1 MTTYSHKRPHTLPGL
16 ILCATILACIP
27 LTLHAQQ
34 ELSGPQSGTLAAG
47 VYDVIGDV
55 SVADGHQW
63 SLSAGVHLRFYPG
76 TRCLVNGTLV
86 ANGAEDD
93 SVYFTRYDED
103 QAWSGIDV
111 LDYSYIGLDHTVV
124 TGSDDNG
131 IYCYSSILK
140 LTHSRVSYNSDDTE
154 EGGGI
159 YCQSAF
165 YDTVFY
171 SDLTNNDGDG
181 YYGYFV
187 TLKLRE
193 SVIANN
199 AGRGLA
205 VVGST
210 VYCDKTVF
218 DSNQNSAVYNGS
230 AGVVADS
237 CRFTNNTAANGGAVY
252 AQGHFS
258 ATYSLFENNS
268 ATYDGGVFY
277 RPLYGTTSVENCVL
291 VNNTAGQHGS
301 VFYFDASQIRN
312 CIISNNIGDAAIY
325 SYGNGTIPY
334 YNIFYNN
341 CENMLT
347 EEPRS
352 PVIHFEEITMV
363 NVNGDSCDPHFN
375 LFMDPEFDPESEDLF
390 HLLST
395 SPAIDAGDPDNPHDP
410 DSTIADIGMHYYDQG
425 SAVWDNRRLSP
436 NPHDFGIIRAYP
448 NPFNSTVTIAFT
460 LPTPSSVEMAV
471 YTITGQRVNTISLG
485 QRSGHQTISWTAP
498 DGLASGVYLLRMSGG
513 GQQASRKVVYLK

>member
-1 MTTYSHKRPHTLPGL
+1 MRRYLTHREYLLDLAVAAILSLALPT
-16 ILCATILACIP
+16 A
-27 LTLHAQQ
+27 LHAQQ

-55 SVADGHQW
+55 SVADGHHW
-63 SLSAGVHLRFYPG
+63 TLSAGVHLRFYPG

-86 ANGAEDD
+86 ANGAEGD
-93 SVYFTRYDED
+93 SVYFTRYDGD

-111 LDYSYIGLDHTVV
+111 VDFAYIGLDHAVV

-131 IYCYSSILK
+131 IYCWSSILK

-159 YCQSAF
+159 YCEWADFDS
-165 YDTVFY
+165 VFH
-171 SDLTNNDGDG
+171 SDLTNNDGSG

-199 AGRGLA
+199 VGRGLA
-205 VVGST
+205 VVGSY
-210 VYCDKTVF
+210 VDCDKILF
-218 DSNQNSAVYNGS
+218 DSNYNSAVYT
-230 AGVVADS
+230 GVSFVYADS
-237 CRFTNNTAANGGAVY
+237 CRFTNNSAANGGAVY
-252 AQGHFS
+252 AQGS
-258 ATYSLFENNS
+258 IYATYSLFENNS
-268 ATYDGGVFY
+268 AIYDGGVFY
-277 RPLYGTTSVENCVL
+277 RPSYGATRAENCVL

-341 CENMLT
+341 GENMLT

-425 SAVWDNRRLSP
+425 SAVWGVPISSAP
-436 NPHDFGIIRAYP
+436 PAEFSIIRAYP
-448 NPFNSTVTIAFT
+448 NPFNSTVTVAFI
-460 LPTPSSVEMAV
+460 LPEPSVVEMAV
-471 YTITGQRVNTISLG
+471 YTVTGQRVDTIPLG
-485 QRSGHQTISWTAP
+485 RRSGQQVVSWTAP
-498 DGLASGVYLLRMSGG
+498 DGLASGVYLLRLDGG
-513 GQQASRKVVYLK
+513 GMHASRKVVFLK